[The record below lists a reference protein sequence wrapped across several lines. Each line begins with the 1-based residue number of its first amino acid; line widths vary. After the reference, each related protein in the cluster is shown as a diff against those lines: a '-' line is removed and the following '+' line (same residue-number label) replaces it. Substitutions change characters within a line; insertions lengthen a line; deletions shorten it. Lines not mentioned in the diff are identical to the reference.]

1 MTIDSKVIILENAGF
16 DIYGNN
22 WDALEH
28 VIELKKF
35 IQNKYPKIAELK
47 GFDNSFNEFPYDF
60 LGNVQAV
67 SDLADQHLGF
77 LFVAM

>member
-1 MTIDSKVIILENAGF
+1 MTIDSKVIILEDVGF

-22 WDALEH
+22 LNALEH

-35 IQNKYPKIAELK
+35 IQDKYPQIAELK
-47 GFDNSFNEFPYDF
+47 GFESSFNEFPYDF

-67 SDLADQHLGF
+67 SDLAEQHLGF
-77 LFVAM
+77 LVVVM